1 MNRTNSSRRTPR
13 HAARKLRLE
22 ALEPRQLLATTTLT
36 AAADTQIRFGIH
48 EDNNFGNSAFLD
60 IRQNDGAPRDFLSYV
75 RFDLSSL
82 NVGSISEASF
92 NLTSTGGD
100 FWTGGRFR
108 IVGLDNVASN
118 TPQDWNEDTLT
129 WNSAGDEIDTSIY
142 PNPNPTDSVLVASR
156 TTNLDGS
163 VAGVVETT
171 PGNGNAGEQGGIH
184 GETLIDFL
192 QQRVDDNGLVTFI
205 IDMPV
210 NNPDRTIAFASREHD
225 TSGWA
230 PSLELTYEV
239 GPPQPDAYPENP
251 VVLPRQVENL
261 DRGVIAL
268 RRASNQIY
276 VGWRML
282 GTDPADVSF
291 NLYRSVNGGRASRLN
306 TTPLTQ
312 TTDYVD
318 TTANLNAENAYF
330 VRAVIGGIEQPAS
343 ELYYLPASA
352 PIAQHIDIPLAIP
365 SGGTTPTGGSY
376 NYSANDA
383 TVGDLDGDGDYEV
396 ILKWDPSNSKDN
408 SQSGY
413 TGNVYIDAYTLEGE
427 MLWRID
433 LGRNIRAGAHY
444 TQMLVYDLDGDGRSE
459 VVLKTAPG
467 TVDGQGNY
475 VLLGRDDP
483 NADYRNSGG
492 YVLSGPEYL
501 TVFDG
506 LTGAELQSIPFPME
520 RVSASTW
527 GDSYGNRVD
536 RFLSGVAYLDGN
548 RPSIVWA
555 RGYYGPQSGFQ
566 ARNEVVALD
575 WRDGQLTQ
583 RWRFDAATNGAHPDY
598 IAQGSN
604 ALAIADVDGDGLDEV
619 IHGAAA
625 LDHDGTPLY
634 STGLGHG
641 DALHVSDMDPSNPG
655 LEVFMVHES
664 PGAYESNGR
673 DAGGELRD
681 AQTGELLHQ
690 IPSNNDV
697 GRGVAGDIDP
707 NHVGYEYW
715 ATTNQ
720 GTRMIYNVSG
730 EALYETPGN
739 MMYNFLVWW
748 DADLSRELL
757 DGTTISEWHN
767 PLRSNLVWYGAN
779 GINYNGNLASNNG
792 TKSTPSLVA
801 DILGDWREEVIWRR
815 SDNSALEIWS
825 TTIGSTTRLPTLMHD
840 LQYREAVAGQNV
852 AYNQPSHPSYWIG
865 EGMAAAPQP
874 PLFFGGEL
882 PGDYDN
888 SGTVDQA
895 DYTVWRD
902 NLGSTTNLSADG
914 DHNGTVDAGDFALWH
929 SNLYSTATLTSNSPA
944 LLTAAEPTSL
954 LTAQNQPLR
963 PPIDVTLAANKE
975 NQVDTTLR
983 NQATANLAG
992 PVAVDDAALL
1002 LLGGESRETAEPF
1015 EVVVAGLTP
1024 DEAQAERLEPTLD
1037 AAFET
1042 WGEL

>member
-1 MNRTNSSRRTPR
+1 MKRTNSSRPKPS

-48 EDNNFGNSAFLD
+48 EDNNFGDSAFLD

-92 NLTSTGGD
+92 SLTSTGGD
-100 FWTGGRFR
+100 FWTDGRFR
-108 IVGLDNVASN
+108 VVGLDNVAGN

-142 PNPNPTDSVLVASR
+142 PNPVATDSVLAAAR
-156 TTNLDGS
+156 TINLDGN
-163 VAGVVETT
+163 VAGVVEAT
-171 PGNGNAGEQGGIH
+171 PGNGNSGEQGGIS
-184 GETLIDFL
+184 GPALVAFL
-192 QQRVDDNGLVTFI
+192 QNRVDDNGLVTLI
-205 IDMPV
+205 LDMPV
-210 NNPDRTIAFASREHD
+210 NNADRTVTFASREHS
-225 TSGWA
+225 TAGWA

-239 GPPQPDAYPENP
+239 GEPEPDAYPENP
-251 VVLPRQVENL
+251 IVLPRQVENL

-306 TTPLTQ
+306 TAPLTQ

-318 TTANLNAENAYF
+318 TTANPNAENAYF
-330 VRAVIGGIEQPAS
+330 VRAVIDGLEQPAS
-343 ELYYLPASA
+343 ELYHLPASA

-365 SGGTTPTGGSY
+365 SGGTTPNGGSY
-376 NYSANDA
+376 TYSANDA
-383 TVGDLDGDGDYEV
+383 TVGDLDGDGQYEV

-467 TVDGQGNY
+467 TVDGLGNN
-475 VLLGRDDP
+475 VLLAGDNP
-483 NADYRNSGG
+483 NADYRNSSG

-536 RFLSGVAYLDGN
+536 RFLSGVAYLDGK

-583 RWRFDAATNGAHPDY
+583 RWRFNAATNGAHPDY

-625 LDHDGTPLY
+625 LDHDGSPLY

-681 AQTGELLHQ
+681 AQTGELLQQ

-707 NHVGYEYW
+707 NHQGYEYW

-757 DGTTISEWHN
+757 DGTTISEWNN
-767 PLRSNLVWYGAN
+767 PGRSNLVSFGN
-779 GINYNGNLASNNG
+779 SGINGNGNLASNNG

-825 TTIGSTTRLPTLMHD
+825 TTIGSTTRLATLMHD
-840 LQYREAVAGQNV
+840 LQYRESVAGQNV

-888 SGTVDQA
+888 SGAVDQA

-902 NLGSTTNLSADG
+902 NLGSTTNLAADG
-914 DHNGTVDAGDFALWH
+914 DHNGTVDAGDFALWR
-929 SNLYSTATLTSNSPA
+929 SNLGSVATLTSTASA
-944 LLTAAEPTSL
+944 MLAAAEPAPLLASPSQPPSPVAIT
-954 LTAQNQPLR
+954 LTANE
-963 PPIDVTLAANKE
+963 ANFAG
-975 NQVDTTLR
+975 DTTPHP
-983 NQATANLAG
+983 ATTNS
-992 PVAVDDAALL
+992 AAPIAADEASLL
-1002 LLGGESRETAEPF
+1002 LLAGESREPAESA
-1015 EVVVAGLTP
+1015 EAAVAGLTP
-1024 DEAQAERLEPTLD
+1024 EEAQAERLEPTLD

>member
-1 MNRTNSSRRTPR
+1 MKRHRTHKSNLQ
-13 HAARKLRLE
+13 HGARKLRLE
-22 ALEPRQLLATTTLT
+22 PLEPRQLLAVTTLT
-36 AAADTQIRFGIH
+36 AEADTQIRFGTNQG
-48 EDNNFGNSAFLD
+48 NNYGDSAFLD
-60 IRQNDGAPRDFLSYV
+60 IRQNDEAPRDYLSYV

-82 NVGSISEASF
+82 DIESISNAE
-92 NLTSTGGD
+92 LTLTATGGATWND
-100 FWTGGRFR
+100 GRFR
-108 IVGLDNVASN
+108 VAGLKNVTGN
-118 TPQDWNEDTLT
+118 TPQDWNENSLT
-129 WNSAGDEIDTSIY
+129 WNSAGGELDTSIY
-142 PNPNPTDSVLVASR
+142 PDPATTASVLSLAGV
-156 TTNLDGS
+156 TNLDGS
-163 VAGVVETT
+163 VAGVTEAT
-171 PGNGNAGEQGGIH
+171 PNNGSAGAQGGIS
-184 GETLIDFL
+184 GQAVVDFV
-192 QQRVDDNGLVTFI
+192 QSRIDDNGLVTFI
-205 IDMPV
+205 VDMPV
-210 NNPDRTIAFASREHD
+210 NNPDRTITFASRQHG
-225 TSGWA
+225 TSSWA
-230 PSLELTYEV
+230 PSLELTYEE
-239 GPPQPDAYPENP
+239 GEPEPDAYPENP

-261 DRGVIAL
+261 DRGVVAL

-282 GTDPADVSF
+282 GTDPSDVAF

-306 TTPLTQ
+306 TAPLSQ
-312 TTDYVD
+312 TTDYID
-318 TTANLNAENAYF
+318 STANVNAENAYY
-330 VRAVIGGIEQPAS
+330 VRAVINGVEQPISDVYTLQGA
-343 ELYYLPASA
+343 A
-352 PIAQHIDIPLAIP
+352 PIAQHIDIPLSIP
-365 SGGTTPTGGSY
+365 SGGTTPASESY
-376 NYSANDA
+376 TYSANDA
-383 TVGDLDGDGDYEV
+383 TVGDLDGDGQYEV

-433 LGRNIRAGAHY
+433 LGRNVRAGAHY

-467 TVDGQGNY
+467 TVDGLGND
-475 VLLGRDDP
+475 VLLARDNP
-483 NADYRNSGG
+483 NADYRNSSG
-492 YVLSGPEYL
+492 YVLTGPEYL

-506 LTGAELQSIPFPME
+506 LTGAEMQTIPFPME
-520 RVSASTW
+520 RISASTW

-536 RFLSGVAYLDGN
+536 RYLSGVAYLDGN

-566 ARNEVVALD
+566 ARNEVVAID
-575 WRDGQLTQ
+575 WRDGELTQ
-583 RWRFDAATNGAHPDY
+583 RWRFDAATNGANPDY

-604 ALAIADVDGDGLDEV
+604 ALAIADVDGDGFDEV
-619 IHGAAA
+619 VHGAAA

-641 DALHVSDMDPSNPG
+641 DALHLSDMDPSNPG

-715 ATTNQ
+715 ATTNE

-757 DGTTISEWHN
+757 DGTTISEWNN
-767 PLRSNLVWYGAN
+767 PGRSNLVSFGN
-779 GINYNGNLASNNG
+779 SGINGNGNLSSNNG
-792 TKSTPSLVA
+792 SKSTPSLVA

-840 LQYREAVAGQNV
+840 VHYRESIAGQNV

-865 EGMAAAPQP
+865 EGMAAPPQP

-882 PGDYDN
+882 PGDYDS
-888 SGTVDQA
+888 SGTVDLA
-895 DYTVWRD
+895 DYTLWRD
-902 NLGSTTNLSADG
+902 TIGSTTNLSADG
-914 DHNGTVDAGDFALWH
+914 DHSGTVDGEDFAIWKN
-929 SNLYSTATLTSNSPA
+929 NLGNSATLASSEAALSSIATNFTSQLGSQVETVPAASFLATPIVESPSRQG
-944 LLTAAEPTSL
+944 LVSTEDTAATPDS
-954 LTAQNQPLR
+954 
-963 PPIDVTLAANKE
+963 D
-975 NQVDTTLR
+975 
-983 NQATANLAG
+983 
-992 PVAVDDAALL
+992 LL
-1002 LLGGESRETAEPF
+1002 LLRRDAGATNKTDTA
-1015 EVVVAGLTP
+1015 
-1024 DEAQAERLEPTLD
+1024 RLENLLETESPTDDFEAMLET
-1037 AAFET
+1037 AFET